1 MDLPTL
7 YHGKRRELIKFYLSL
22 RICRQLMV
30 NGGVKDSLLSDPATG
45 KAHILLK
52 TNVQFMLMLATVM
65 KFIGIHTHTNN
76 THLHT

>member
-1 MDLPTL
+1 
-7 YHGKRRELIKFYLSL
+7 
-22 RICRQLMV
+22 MV

-45 KAHILLK
+45 KAHMLLK

-65 KFIGIHTHTNN
+65 KFIGIHTHTHN